1 MLQMN
6 EYSDVDRGVRSRYI
20 MRWTHNRETP
30 ADDWDAAMGLSWGIV
45 FGVAII
51 MVGCATL
58 SFIITLKQLKKE
70 KQG

>member
-1 MLQMN
+1 
-6 EYSDVDRGVRSRYI
+6 
-20 MRWTHNRETP
+20 
-30 ADDWDAAMGLSWGIV
+30 MGLSWGIV

-70 KQG
+70 KQS